1 MTSDRDTT
9 RIVRDWLATDEHE
22 SVDRVLDDVLDRVET
37 TSQRGGL
44 AWRMRSFFATH
55 AAPVQV
61 TAFAVVAIVAIL
73 GLRSLFGEPARLGS
87 EDEPSPTASATIT
100 RPLPKNGDVLRPGR
114 YSIGAP
120 YPVGISFEVD
130 DRWAPCNGGRY
141 ESGVCRINDGSAPG
155 IVVAFL
161 VVDNV
166 VADPCSDQGAVPAVG
181 PSVDD
186 LVAAISSLPTFEAT
200 EAVDATVDGYSA
212 KRFTVSAPPT
222 TGCDLRTWMTPDR
235 TNGVA
240 RGEKNLLV
248 IVDVDGHRIMISAA
262 YHPLTVTDAD
272 LAVADELIASVD
284 FDP

>member
-9 RIVRDWLATDEHE
+9 RIVIEWLVTDEHE
-22 SVDRVLDDVLDRVET
+22 SADRVLDAVLDRVET

-44 AWRMRSFFATH
+44 AWRLRSFFA
-55 AAPVQV
+55 ANVGPLQV
-61 TAFAVVAIVAIL
+61 TAFAVLAIVAIL
-73 GLRSLFGEPARLGS
+73 GLRSLVGEPARLGS
-87 EDEPSPTASATIT
+87 DDEPSPTPSASIT
-100 RPLPKNGDVLRPGR
+100 RPLPLNGDVLRPGR

-130 DRWAPCNGGRY
+130 DSWAPCNGGRY
-141 ESGVCRINDGSAPG
+141 ESGVCRINDGSPPG

-166 VADPCSDQGAVPAVG
+166 VADPCIDQGAVPAVG

-186 LVAAISSLPTFEAT
+186 LVVAISSLPAFEAT

-212 KRFTVSAPPT
+212 KRFTISAPAVAS
-222 TGCDLRTWMTPDR
+222 CDLRTWMTPDR

-248 IVDVDGHRIMISAA
+248 IVDVDGNRIMISGA
-262 YHPLTVTDAD
+262 YDPATVTDAD
-272 LAVADELIASVD
+272 LAAAEALIASVD